1 MYSLTTSVKDEL
13 QLILVHSAIIL
24 KTKVKDYNLKLK
36 VKGVKL
42 LHLNLQ
48 VDLKEIN

>member
-1 MYSLTTSVKDEL
+1 MYSLTTSVIDGL

-24 KTKVKDYNLKLK
+24 RTKVKNYNLKLK
-36 VKGVKL
+36 VKGVEI